1 MYNGA
6 VILFLD
12 VNILDNRYYD
22 RVIAEMQPFLDEQS
36 FVPQKDG
43 SFKNDRKSIKIEY
56 DEPRQMYTLSAA
68 DIEEGVTGEYSEINA
83 WLFDDSQNA
92 KDAASVGVD
101 FIGSLRK
108 NMGIKIRRSA
118 SGNDIELPSV
128 SKGGSITVTGFTK
141 KMLDFFPVLKDEYKN
156 HIAQNGNFLYLNFF
170 GEFLVP
176 QLKGVLKS
184 GNKKQMKKLFDL
196 LEDMYVKGD
205 KDTVNTLVALI
216 CAAAY
221 SDEEVLAAVRKM
233 LEEDKHF
240 LSSVENFLPVFSKS
254 RKLLPVLVR
263 K

>member
-1 MYNGA
+1 
-6 VILFLD
+6 
-12 VNILDNRYYD
+12 
-22 RVIAEMQPFLDEQS
+22 
-36 FVPQKDG
+36 
-43 SFKNDRKSIKIEY
+43 
-56 DEPRQMYTLSAA
+56 
-68 DIEEGVTGEYSEINA
+68 
-83 WLFDDSQNA
+83 
-92 KDAASVGVD
+92 
-101 FIGSLRK
+101 
-108 NMGIKIRRSA
+108 
-118 SGNDIELPSV
+118 
-128 SKGGSITVTGFTK
+128 
-141 KMLDFFPVLKDEYKN
+141 MLDFFPVLKDEYKN

-196 LEDMYVKGD
+196 LDDMYVKGD
-205 KDTVNTLVALI
+205 RDTVNTLVALI